1 MDVDCEVAPFELG
14 LIFDS
19 FAQPAF
25 GGARGESAARQMVM
39 RAEEFDIHIR
49 IWTTKN
55 GREMLGQIQS
65 TKSESFTQSAQLY
78 LLQDGKRVGSS
89 KLNDLGEFH
98 FSAVPEGFLNLQ
110 TDLPHLTV
118 IGALYTT

>member
-1 MDVDCEVAPFELG
+1 MEVDSEVAE

-19 FAQPAF
+19 FAHPAF
-25 GGARGESAARQMVM
+25 SGARGESTSRQMVM

-65 TKSESFTQSAQLY
+65 TNSECFTQNAQLY
-78 LLQDGKRVGSS
+78 LLQDGKRIGSS
-89 KLNDLGEFH
+89 KLNALGEFH
-98 FSAVPEGFLNLQ
+98 FSGVPEGFLNIQ